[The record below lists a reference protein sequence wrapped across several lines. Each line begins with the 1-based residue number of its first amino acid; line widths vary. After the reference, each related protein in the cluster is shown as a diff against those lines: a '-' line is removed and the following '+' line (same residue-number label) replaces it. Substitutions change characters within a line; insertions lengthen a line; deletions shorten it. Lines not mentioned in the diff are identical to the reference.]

1 MEGGAKILAVDD
13 DENILCSIKEILTSK
28 GYMVDT
34 VTTGNE
40 ALQKLKDNFY
50 NLIIIDIKLPDIE
63 GLNLFEMIKDTLPKI
78 RKVVITGY
86 PSMMNAIKA
95 LNLGANVYLMKP
107 ISPNKL
113 VEVIE
118 KELKIQRQELA
129 DLQNKV
135 VSHVIKSEFK
145 SG

>member
-135 VSHVIKSEFK
+135 VSHVINSEFK